1 MTPKLFGSWPR
12 HIPVLI
18 AGGGPVGMTLAALLA
33 RYGIA
38 SLVVEL
44 DASYC
49 AGSRAICM
57 SRRSQE
63 IFAWIGADKPLLE
76 KGLPWEGGR
85 SYFRDREVLHFQMPN
100 EPTQRF
106 APMVNIQQFYAEEF
120 AHQAALALEG
130 LVDVRWSSKVIA
142 VRPQVDG
149 AQVDIESADGV
160 QTVEADWLVACD
172 GGRSTVRE
180 QLGLQLEGTQ
190 YEGRYVIVDVVQK
203 TRRAVERLA
212 WFDPPSN
219 PGSTI
224 LMHRQPDDVWR
235 IDYQIRDDEDPVE
248 AVKPENVLPRVQS
261 HLSMIGEDAPWKPLW
276 ISIYNAKCL
285 TLPSYR
291 HGRVVFA
298 GDAAH
303 LVPIFGVRGLNSG
316 LDDAGNLAWKLAL
329 VQQGQAADSLLD
341 SYSTER
347 VQATRE
353 NIVYGAKSTEFMAPP
368 HDGFKLLR
376 EAALR
381 LATVDA
387 AISTLLNPRQST
399 PVEYTG
405 SALNLPK
412 QPDELSGGI
421 HAGLPAP
428 EARLQGIGGD
438 VHLTS
443 CFGTG
448 FVVLY
453 FAAREGLPAELAALA
468 SLEQTSPA
476 SVQVI
481 CIASQGQ
488 PGLNTW
494 VDVAGQARARY
505 GVTDGGACLVRPD
518 GYVMG
523 HWKVAQAADIA
534 AALRPFQQGNMA
546 ALQQQ
551 GNTSALPTRQRTPKI
566 TTASPTTQSVPI
578 TITSKHTPPVS
589 PSAHLDQNYA
599 ALAEA
604 VARVGE
610 VKAPLFL
617 ATLALALL
625 SRQADSKEGSR
636 LIAQAEC
643 LANA

>member
-1 MTPKLFGSWPR
+1 VSTPSFDKWPER
-12 HIPVLI
+12 VPVLI

-33 RYGIA
+33 RYGIDT
-38 SLVVEL
+38 LVVEL
-44 DASYC
+44 DAGYC

-63 IFAWIGADKPLLE
+63 IFAWVGADKPLLE
-76 KGLPWEGGR
+76 KGLSWVGGR
-85 SYFRDREVLHFQMPN
+85 SYFRDQEVLHFQMPS

-120 AHQAALALEG
+120 AHKAALAQQG
-130 LVDVRWSSKVIA
+130 RVDVRWSSKVVA
-142 VRPQVDG
+142 VRPQAAG
-149 AQVDIESADGV
+149 AKVDIASADGMH
-160 QTVEADWLVACD
+160 TVDAAWVVACD

-235 IDYQIRDDEDPVE
+235 IDYQINDDEDPVE

-261 HLSMIGEDAPWKPLW
+261 HLAMIGEDEPWKPLW

-291 HGRVVFA
+291 HGRVLFA

-329 VQQGQAADSLLD
+329 VQQGQAAGTLLD

-347 VQATRE
+347 VMATRE

-368 HDGFKLLR
+368 HYGFKLLR

-381 LATVDA
+381 LATEDD
-387 AISTLLNPRQST
+387 AISALLNPRQST
-399 PVEYTG
+399 PVEYVG
-405 SALNLPK
+405 SVLNLTA
-412 QPDELSGGI
+412 QPPE
-421 HAGLPAP
+421 AGDTASLLRAGMPAP
-428 EARLQGIGGD
+428 EARLRGLHGD

-443 CFGTG
+443 CFGSG
-448 FVVLY
+448 FVLLY
-453 FAAREGLPAELAALA
+453 FAESALSADLAGMATVGD
-468 SLEQTSPA
+468 TSPA
-476 SVQVI
+476 AVRVI
-481 CIASQGQ
+481 RIARQGL
-488 PGLNTW
+488 PGLNTL
-494 VDVAGQARARY
+494 VDETAQAQARY
-505 GVTDGGACLVRPD
+505 GATQGATFLVRPD
-518 GYVMG
+518 GYLMG
-523 HWKVAQAADIA
+523 CWKVADAGVLK
-534 AALRPFQQGNMA
+534 AALKPFQH
-546 ALQQQ
+546 
-551 GNTSALPTRQRTPKI
+551 TR
-566 TTASPTTQSVPI
+566 
-578 TITSKHTPPVS
+578 
-589 PSAHLDQNYA
+589 
-599 ALAEA
+599 
-604 VARVGE
+604 VAFSCP
-610 VKAPLFL
+610 A
-617 ATLALALL
+617 
-625 SRQADSKEGSR
+625 
-636 LIAQAEC
+636 
-643 LANA
+643 

>member
-1 MTPKLFGSWPR
+1 MHTSSFDNWPER
-12 HIPVLI
+12 VPVLI

-38 SLVVEL
+38 SLIVEL
-44 DASYC
+44 DAGYC

-63 IFAWIGADKPLLE
+63 IFAWVGADKPLLE
-76 KGLPWEGGR
+76 KGLSWVRGR
-85 SYFRDREVLHFQMPN
+85 SYFRDQEVLHFQMPS

-120 AHQAALALEG
+120 AHKAALAQQG
-130 LVDVRWSSKVIA
+130 LVDVRWSSKVVA
-142 VRPQVDG
+142 VRTQALG
-149 AQVDIESADGV
+149 TQVDIESADGMH
-160 QTVEADWLVACD
+160 TVEADWVVACD

-235 IDYQIRDDEDPVE
+235 IDYQIGDDEDPVE

-261 HLSMIGEDAPWKPLW
+261 HLTMIGEDEPWKPLW

-291 HGRVVFA
+291 QGRVLFA

-329 VQQGQAADSLLD
+329 VQQGRAADTLLD

-347 VQATRE
+347 VLATRE
-353 NIVYGAKSTEFMAPP
+353 NIIYGAKSTEFMAPP
-368 HDGFKLLR
+368 NYGFKLLR

-381 LATVDA
+381 LATEESAVSA
-387 AISTLLNPRQST
+387 LLNPRQST
-399 PVEYTG
+399 PVEYVG
-405 SALNLPK
+405 SALNLPA
-412 QPDELSGGI
+412 QLSDTGDATSLVR
-421 HAGLPAP
+421 AGMPAP
-428 EARLQGIGGD
+428 EARLRGFDGD

-443 CFGTG
+443 YFGSS
-448 FVVLY
+448 FVLLY
-453 FAAREGLPAELAALA
+453 FAESALPIDLAALA
-468 SLEQTSPA
+468 TEGDTSPA
-476 SVQVI
+476 AVRVI
-481 CIASQGQ
+481 RIARQGQ
-488 PGLNTW
+488 PGLN
-494 VDVAGQARARY
+494 VFIDVAAQAHARY
-505 GVTDGGACLVRPD
+505 GAAQGSTFLVRPD
-518 GYVMG
+518 GYLMG
-523 HWKVAQAADIA
+523 CWKVVNVGVLKE
-534 AALRPFQQGNMA
+534 ALKRFQQTVA
-546 ALQQQ
+546 A
-551 GNTSALPTRQRTPKI
+551 THRPA
-566 TTASPTTQSVPI
+566 
-578 TITSKHTPPVS
+578 
-589 PSAHLDQNYA
+589 
-599 ALAEA
+599 
-604 VARVGE
+604 
-610 VKAPLFL
+610 
-617 ATLALALL
+617 
-625 SRQADSKEGSR
+625 
-636 LIAQAEC
+636 
-643 LANA
+643 